1 MDLLLVLTYTALCV
15 AIFKIF
21 RIPLNKWTVP
31 TAVLGGIAIIG
42 TLIMLM
48 NYNHPYS
55 EMARNYYIST
65 PIVPLVK
72 GRVTEVAV
80 KPDQKVNKG
89 DVLFR
94 IDDEPFRQKVSSL
107 EARVSANQEHVK
119 SIEARLRSA
128 RLDRDRASELIR
140 RGIGKQ
146 RDLDV
151 SQANVD
157 DLAAQLDQQQATLVD
172 VQSQL
177 REANYQ
183 LEQTVVYAPSNG
195 HVVQLALRPGMI
207 ATPFMYRPVMTFIH
221 EEDNA
226 YVGWFWQNSMQRLA
240 VGDEAEVVIDGIPGM
255 IFKGEVEA
263 VIPAIA
269 AGNVQ
274 ANAALLDQSSAVRPG
289 RLPVRIKITDP
300 RWQEYQV
307 IAGASGQA
315 AIYTHHFHHVSVMRK
330 VLLRMAS
337 WMNYIFPFH

>member
-1 MDLLLVLTYTALCV
+1 MDLLLILTYTALCV

-31 TAVLGGIAIIG
+31 TAALGGVLLIG

-55 EMARNYYIST
+55 EMARNYYVST

-72 GRVTEVAV
+72 GRVVEVPVQANQPV
-80 KPDQKVNKG
+80 KKG

-94 IDDEPFRQKVSSL
+94 LDDEPFRLKVDSL
-107 EARVSANQEHVK
+107 TARVESNREHLK

-128 RLDRDRASELIR
+128 RLDRDRASDLMR
-140 RGIGKQ
+140 RGVGKQ

-151 SQANVD
+151 TQANVD
-157 DLAAQLDQQQATLVD
+157 DIVAQIDQQKATLNDLQAQLMEAKYQQ
-172 VQSQL
+172 S
-177 REANYQ
+177 
-183 LEQTVVYAPSNG
+183 QTVVYAPSDG

-221 EEDNA
+221 KDDTA

-240 VGDEAEVVIDGIPGM
+240 VGDEAEVVIDGVPGK
-255 IFKGEVEA
+255 IFKGKVTA
-263 VIPAIA
+263 VVPAIA

-274 ANAALLDQSSAVRPG
+274 ANAGLLDQTTAVRPG
-289 RLPVRIKITDP
+289 RLPVVISITDP
-300 RWQEYQV
+300 EWAKYQV
-307 IAGASGQA
+307 IASSSGQA
-315 AIYTHHFHHVSVMRK
+315 AIYTHYFHHVSVMRK

>member
-1 MDLLLVLTYTALCV
+1 MDLLLILTYTALCV

-31 TAVLGGIAIIG
+31 TAALGGVVLIG

-55 EMARNYYIST
+55 EMARNYYLST

-72 GRVTEVAV
+72 GRVVEVPVQANQPV
-80 KPDQKVNKG
+80 KKG

-94 IDDEPFRQKVSSL
+94 LDDEPFRLKVESL
-107 EARVSANQEHVK
+107 SARLDANKDQLK
-119 SIEARLRSA
+119 SIDARLRSA
-128 RLDRDRASELIR
+128 KLDRDRASDLMR
-140 RGIGKQ
+140 RGVGKQ

-151 SQANVD
+151 TQASVD
-157 DLAAQLDQQQATLVD
+157 EIAAQMDQQRATLEDLQAQLD
-172 VQSQL
+172 
-177 REANYQ
+177 EAKYQ
-183 LEQTVVYAPSNG
+183 LAQTVVYAPSDG

-221 EEDNA
+221 KDETA

-240 VGDEAEVVIDGIPGM
+240 VGDEAEVVIDGIPGK
-255 IFKGEVEA
+255 IFKGKVTA

-274 ANAALLDQSSAVRPG
+274 ANAMLLDQTSAIRPG
-289 RLPVRIKITDP
+289 RMPVLISITDP
-300 RWQEYQV
+300 EWAKYQV

-315 AIYTHHFHHVSVMRK
+315 AVYTEYFHHVSVMRK
-330 VLLRMAS
+330 ILLRMAS
-337 WMNYIFPFH
+337 WMNYLFPFH

>member
-1 MDLLLVLTYTALCV
+1 MDLLLILTYTALCV

-31 TAVLGGIAIIG
+31 TAALGGVVLIG

-55 EMARNYYIST
+55 EMARNYYLST

-72 GRVTEVAV
+72 GRVVEVPVQANQPV
-80 KPDQKVNKG
+80 KKG

-94 IDDEPFRQKVSSL
+94 LDDEPFKLKVESL
-107 EARVSANQEHVK
+107 TARLDANKDQLK
-119 SIEARLRSA
+119 SIDARLRSA
-128 RLDRDRASELIR
+128 KLDRDRASDLMR
-140 RGIGKQ
+140 RGVGKQ

-151 SQANVD
+151 TQASVD
-157 DLAAQLDQQQATLVD
+157 EIAAQMDQQRAMLEDLQAQLD
-172 VQSQL
+172 
-177 REANYQ
+177 EAKYQ
-183 LEQTVVYAPSNG
+183 LAQTVVYAPSDG

-221 EEDNA
+221 KDETA

-240 VGDEAEVVIDGIPGM
+240 VGDEAEVVIDGIPGK
-255 IFKGEVEA
+255 IFKGKVTA

-274 ANAALLDQSSAVRPG
+274 ANAMLLDQISAIRPG
-289 RLPVRIKITDP
+289 RMPVLISITDP
-300 RWQEYQV
+300 EWAKYQV

-315 AIYTHHFHHVSVMRK
+315 AVYTEYFHHVSVMRK

>member
-1 MDLLLVLTYTALCV
+1 MDLLLILTYTALCV

-31 TAVLGGIAIIG
+31 TAALGGVVLIG

-55 EMARNYYIST
+55 EMARNYYLST

-72 GRVTEVAV
+72 GRVVEVPVQANQPV
-80 KPDQKVNKG
+80 KKG

-94 IDDEPFRQKVSSL
+94 LDDEPFRLKVESL
-107 EARVSANQEHVK
+107 SARLDANKDQLK
-119 SIEARLRSA
+119 SIDARLRSA
-128 RLDRDRASELIR
+128 KLDRDRASDLMR
-140 RGIGKQ
+140 RGVGKQ

-151 SQANVD
+151 TQASVD
-157 DLAAQLDQQQATLVD
+157 EIVAQMDQQRATLEDLQAQLD
-172 VQSQL
+172 
-177 REANYQ
+177 EAKYQ
-183 LEQTVVYAPSNG
+183 LAQTVVYAPSDG

-221 EEDNA
+221 KDETA

-240 VGDEAEVVIDGIPGM
+240 VGDEAEVVIDGIPGK
-255 IFKGEVEA
+255 IFKGKVTA

-274 ANAALLDQSSAVRPG
+274 ANAMLLDQTSAIRPG
-289 RLPVRIKITDP
+289 RMPVLISITDP
-300 RWQEYQV
+300 EWAKYQV

-315 AIYTHHFHHVSVMRK
+315 AVYTEYFHHVSVMRK

-337 WMNYIFPFH
+337 WMNYLFPFH

>member
-1 MDLLLVLTYTALCV
+1 MDLLLILTYTALCV
-15 AIFKIF
+15 AVFKIF

-31 TAVLGGIAIIG
+31 TAALGGIIIIG
-42 TLIMLM
+42 ALIILM

-72 GRVTEVAV
+72 GRVVEVPV
-80 KPDQKVNKG
+80 KPNQLVKKG

-94 IDDEPFRQKVSSL
+94 LDDEPFRLKADSL
-107 EARVSANQEHVK
+107 TARVESNREHLK

-128 RLDRDRASELIR
+128 KLDRDRAKELMQ
-140 RGIGKQ
+140 RGVGKQ

-157 DLAAQLDQQQATLVD
+157 DIVAQIDQQKATLNDLQAQLL
-172 VQSQL
+172 
-177 REANYQ
+177 EAKYQ
-183 LEQTVVYAPSNG
+183 LAQTVVYAPSDG

-221 EEDNA
+221 KDETA

-240 VGDEAEVVIDGIPGM
+240 IGDEAEVVIDGIPGK
-255 IFKGEVEA
+255 IFKGTVTA

-274 ANAALLDQSSAVRPG
+274 ANAGLLDQTTAVRPG
-289 RLPVRIKITDP
+289 RLPVIISITDP
-300 RWQEYQV
+300 EWPKYQV

-315 AIYTHHFHHVSVMRK
+315 AIYTHYFHHVSIMRK

>member
-31 TAVLGGIAIIG
+31 TAVLGGVAIIG

-55 EMARNYYIST
+55 EMARNYYVST

-80 KPDQKVNKG
+80 KPDQKVKKG

-94 IDDEPFRQKVSSL
+94 IDDEPFRQKASSL
-107 EARVSANQEHVK
+107 EARVDANAKHLK

-128 RLDRDRASELIR
+128 RLDRDRAAELMR

-315 AIYTHHFHHVSVMRK
+315 AIYTQHFHHVSVMRK

>member
-1 MDLLLVLTYTALCV
+1 MDLLLILTYTALCV
-15 AIFKIF
+15 AVFKIF

-31 TAVLGGIAIIG
+31 TAALGGIIIIG
-42 TLIMLM
+42 ALIILM

-72 GRVTEVAV
+72 GRVVEVLV
-80 KPDQKVNKG
+80 KPNQLVKKG

-94 IDDEPFRQKVSSL
+94 LDDEPFRLKADSL
-107 EARVSANQEHVK
+107 AARVESNREHLK

-128 RLDRDRASELIR
+128 KLDRDRAKELMQ
-140 RGIGKQ
+140 RGVGKQ

-157 DLAAQLDQQQATLVD
+157 DIVAQIDQQKATLNDLQAQLL
-172 VQSQL
+172 
-177 REANYQ
+177 EAKYQ
-183 LEQTVVYAPSNG
+183 LAQTVVYAPSDG

-221 EEDNA
+221 KDETA

-240 VGDEAEVVIDGIPGM
+240 IGDEAEVVIDGIPGK
-255 IFKGEVEA
+255 IFKGKVTA

-274 ANAALLDQSSAVRPG
+274 ANAGLLDQTTAVRPG
-289 RLPVRIKITDP
+289 RLPVIISITDP
-300 RWQEYQV
+300 EWPKYQV

-315 AIYTHHFHHVSVMRK
+315 AIYTHYFHHVSIMRK

>member
-1 MDLLLVLTYTALCV
+1 MDLLLILTYTALCV
-15 AIFKIF
+15 AVFKIF

-31 TAVLGGIAIIG
+31 TAALGGVVLIG

-55 EMARNYYIST
+55 EMARNYYVST

-72 GRVTEVAV
+72 GRVVEVPVQANQPV
-80 KPDQKVNKG
+80 KKG

-94 IDDEPFRQKVSSL
+94 IDDEPFRLKVESL
-107 EARVSANQEHVK
+107 TARVESNREHLK

-128 RLDRDRASELIR
+128 KLDRDRAKELMQR
-140 RGIGKQ
+140 SVGKQ

-157 DLAAQLDQQQATLVD
+157 DIVAQIDQQKATLNDLQAQLMEAKYQQ
-172 VQSQL
+172 S
-177 REANYQ
+177 
-183 LEQTVVYAPSNG
+183 QTVVYAPTDG

-207 ATPFMYRPVMTFIH
+207 ATPFMFRPVMTFIH
-221 EEDNA
+221 KDDTA

-240 VGDEAEVVIDGIPGM
+240 VGDEAEVVIDGVPGK
-255 IFKGEVEA
+255 IFKGKVTA

-274 ANAALLDQSSAVRPG
+274 ANAGLLDQMTAVRPG
-289 RLPVRIKITDP
+289 RMPVLISITDP
-300 RWQEYQV
+300 EWAKYQV
-307 IAGASGQA
+307 IAGSSGQA
-315 AIYTHHFHHVSVMRK
+315 AVYTHYFHHVSIMRK
-330 VLLRMAS
+330 ILLRMAS

>member
-1 MDLLLVLTYTALCV
+1 MDLLLILTYTALCV
-15 AIFKIF
+15 AVFKIF

-31 TAVLGGIAIIG
+31 TAALGGVILIG

-72 GRVTEVAV
+72 GRVTEVPVQPNQPV
-80 KPDQKVNKG
+80 KKG

-94 IDDEPFRQKVSSL
+94 IDDEPFRLKADSL
-107 EARVSANQEHVK
+107 TARVESNREHLK
-119 SIEARLRSA
+119 SIEARLRA
-128 RLDRDRASELIR
+128 AKLDRDRARELMQ
-140 RGIGKQ
+140 RGVGKQ

-157 DLAAQLDQQQATLVD
+157 DIVAQIDQQKANLSD
-172 VQSQL
+172 LQSQL
-177 REANYQ
+177 QEAKYQ
-183 LEQTVVYAPSNG
+183 QAQTVVYAPTDG

-207 ATPFMYRPVMTFIH
+207 ATPFMFRPVMTFIH
-221 EEDNA
+221 KDDTA

-240 VGDEAEVVIDGIPGM
+240 VGDEAEVVIDGVPGK
-255 IFKGEVEA
+255 IFKGKVTA
-263 VIPAIA
+263 VVPAIA

-274 ANAALLDQSSAVRPG
+274 ANAGLLDQMTAVRPG
-289 RLPVRIKITDP
+289 RMPVLISITDP
-300 RWQEYQV
+300 EWAKYQV

-315 AIYTHHFHHVSVMRK
+315 AIYTEHF
-330 VLLRMAS
+330 
-337 WMNYIFPFH
+337 

>member
-1 MDLLLVLTYTALCV
+1 MDLLLILTYTALCV

-31 TAVLGGIAIIG
+31 TAALGGVVLIG

-55 EMARNYYIST
+55 EMARNYYLST

-72 GRVTEVAV
+72 GRVVEVPVQANQPV
-80 KPDQKVNKG
+80 KKG

-94 IDDEPFRQKVSSL
+94 LDDEPFRLKVESL
-107 EARVSANQEHVK
+107 SARLDANKDQLK
-119 SIEARLRSA
+119 SIDARLRSA
-128 RLDRDRASELIR
+128 KLDRDRASDLMR
-140 RGIGKQ
+140 RGVGKQ

-151 SQANVD
+151 TQASVD
-157 DLAAQLDQQQATLVD
+157 EIAAQMDQQRAMLEDLQAQLD
-172 VQSQL
+172 
-177 REANYQ
+177 EAKYQ
-183 LEQTVVYAPSNG
+183 LAQTVVYAPSDG

-221 EEDNA
+221 KDETA

-240 VGDEAEVVIDGIPGM
+240 VGDEAEVVIDGIPGK
-255 IFKGEVEA
+255 IFKGKVTA

-274 ANAALLDQSSAVRPG
+274 ANAMLLDQTSAIRPG
-289 RLPVRIKITDP
+289 RMPVLISITDP
-300 RWQEYQV
+300 EWAKYQV

-315 AIYTHHFHHVSVMRK
+315 AVYTEYFHHVSVMRK

-337 WMNYIFPFH
+337 WMNYLFPFH

>member
-1 MDLLLVLTYTALCV
+1 MDLLLILTYTALCV

-31 TAVLGGIAIIG
+31 TAALGGVVLIG

-55 EMARNYYIST
+55 EMARNYYLST

-72 GRVTEVAV
+72 GRVVEVPVQANQPV
-80 KPDQKVNKG
+80 KKG

-94 IDDEPFRQKVSSL
+94 IDDEPFRLKVESL
-107 EARVSANQEHVK
+107 SARLDANKDQLK
-119 SIEARLRSA
+119 SIDARLRSA
-128 RLDRDRASELIR
+128 KLDRDRASDLMR
-140 RGIGKQ
+140 RGVGKQ

-151 SQANVD
+151 TQASVD
-157 DLAAQLDQQQATLVD
+157 EIAAQMDQQRATLEDLQAQLD
-172 VQSQL
+172 
-177 REANYQ
+177 EAKYQ
-183 LEQTVVYAPSNG
+183 LAQTVVYAPSDG

-221 EEDNA
+221 KDETA

-240 VGDEAEVVIDGIPGM
+240 VGDEAEVVIDGIPGK
-255 IFKGEVEA
+255 IFKGKVTA

-274 ANAALLDQSSAVRPG
+274 ANAMLLDQNSAIRPG
-289 RLPVRIKITDP
+289 RMPVLISITDP
-300 RWQEYQV
+300 EWAKYQV

-315 AIYTHHFHHVSVMRK
+315 AVYTEYFHHVSVMRK

-337 WMNYIFPFH
+337 WMNFLFPFH

>member
-1 MDLLLVLTYTALCV
+1 MDLLLILTYTAICV

-31 TAVLGGIAIIG
+31 TAALGGVVLIG

-55 EMARNYYIST
+55 EMARNYYLST

-72 GRVTEVAV
+72 GRVVEVPVQANQPV
-80 KPDQKVNKG
+80 KKG

-94 IDDEPFRQKVSSL
+94 LDDEPFKLKVESL
-107 EARVSANQEHVK
+107 TARLNANKDQLK
-119 SIEARLRSA
+119 SIDARLRSA
-128 RLDRDRASELIR
+128 KLDRDRASDLMR
-140 RGIGKQ
+140 RGVGKQ

-151 SQANVD
+151 TQASVD
-157 DLAAQLDQQQATLVD
+157 EIAAQMDQQRAMLEDLQAQLD
-172 VQSQL
+172 
-177 REANYQ
+177 EAKYQ
-183 LEQTVVYAPSNG
+183 LAQTVVYAPSDG

-221 EEDNA
+221 KDETA

-240 VGDEAEVVIDGIPGM
+240 VGDEAEVVIDGIPGK
-255 IFKGEVEA
+255 IFKGKVTA

-274 ANAALLDQSSAVRPG
+274 ANAMLLDQTSAIRPG
-289 RLPVRIKITDP
+289 RMPVLISITDP
-300 RWQEYQV
+300 EWAKYQV

-315 AIYTHHFHHVSVMRK
+315 AVYTEYFHHVSVMRK

>member
-1 MDLLLVLTYTALCV
+1 MDLLLILTYTAICV

-31 TAVLGGIAIIG
+31 TAALGGVILIG

-55 EMARNYYIST
+55 EMARNYYVST

-72 GRVTEVAV
+72 GRVVEVPVQANQPV
-80 KPDQKVNKG
+80 KKG

-94 IDDEPFRQKVSSL
+94 IDDEPFRLKVESL
-107 EARVSANQEHVK
+107 TARVESNREHLK

-128 RLDRDRASELIR
+128 KLDRDRAKELMQR
-140 RGIGKQ
+140 NVGKQ

-157 DLAAQLDQQQATLVD
+157 DIVAQIDQQKATLNDLQAQLL
-172 VQSQL
+172 
-177 REANYQ
+177 EAKYQ
-183 LEQTVVYAPSNG
+183 LAQTVVYAPSDG

-221 EEDNA
+221 QNDTA

-240 VGDEAEVVIDGIPGM
+240 VGDEAEVVIDGVPGK
-255 IFKGEVEA
+255 IFKGKVTA

-274 ANAALLDQSSAVRPG
+274 ANLGLLDQTTAVRPG
-289 RLPVRIKITDP
+289 RLPVVISITDP
-300 RWQEYQV
+300 EWAKYQV
-307 IAGASGQA
+307 IAGSSGQA
-315 AIYTHHFHHVSVMRK
+315 AVYTEYFQHVSVMRK
-330 VLLRMAS
+330 ILLRMAS

>member
-1 MDLLLVLTYTALCV
+1 MDLLLILTYTALCV
-15 AIFKIF
+15 AVFKIF

-31 TAVLGGIAIIG
+31 TAALGGVILIG

-55 EMARNYYIST
+55 EMARNYYVST

-72 GRVTEVAV
+72 GRVTEVPVQPNQPV
-80 KPDQKVNKG
+80 KKG

-94 IDDEPFRQKVSSL
+94 IDDEPFRLKADSL
-107 EARVSANQEHVK
+107 TARVESNREHLK

-128 RLDRDRASELIR
+128 KLDRDRARELMQ
-140 RGIGKQ
+140 RGVGKQ

-157 DLAAQLDQQQATLVD
+157 DIVAQIDQQKANLSD
-172 VQSQL
+172 LQSQL
-177 REANYQ
+177 QEAKYQ
-183 LEQTVVYAPSNG
+183 QAQTVVYAPTDG

-207 ATPFMYRPVMTFIH
+207 ATPFMFRPVMTFIH
-221 EEDNA
+221 KDDTA

-240 VGDEAEVVIDGIPGM
+240 VGDEAEVVIDGVPGK
-255 IFKGEVEA
+255 IFKGTVTS

-274 ANAALLDQSSAVRPG
+274 ANVGLLDQTTAVRPG
-289 RLPVRIKITDP
+289 RLPVLISITDP
-300 RWQEYQV
+300 EWAKYQV

-315 AIYTHHFHHVSVMRK
+315 AIYTEHFHHVSIMRK
-330 VLLRMAS
+330 ILLRMAS

>member
-1 MDLLLVLTYTALCV
+1 MDLLLILTYTAICV

-31 TAVLGGIAIIG
+31 TAALGGVVLIG

-55 EMARNYYIST
+55 EMARNYYLST

-72 GRVTEVAV
+72 GRVVEVPVQANLPV
-80 KPDQKVNKG
+80 KKG

-94 IDDEPFRQKVSSL
+94 LDDEPFRLKVESL
-107 EARVSANQEHVK
+107 SARLDANKDQLK
-119 SIEARLRSA
+119 SIDARLRSA
-128 RLDRDRASELIR
+128 KLDRDRASDLMR
-140 RGIGKQ
+140 RGVGKQ

-151 SQANVD
+151 TQASVD
-157 DLAAQLDQQQATLVD
+157 EIAAQMDQQRAMLEDLQAQLD
-172 VQSQL
+172 
-177 REANYQ
+177 EAKYQ
-183 LEQTVVYAPSNG
+183 LAQTVVYAPSDG

-221 EEDNA
+221 KDETA

-240 VGDEAEVVIDGIPGM
+240 VGDEAEVVIDGIPGK
-255 IFKGEVEA
+255 IFKGKVTA

-274 ANAALLDQSSAVRPG
+274 ANAMLLDQTSAIRPG
-289 RLPVRIKITDP
+289 RMPVLISITDP
-300 RWQEYQV
+300 EWAKYQV

-315 AIYTHHFHHVSVMRK
+315 AVYTEYFHHVSVMRK

>member
-1 MDLLLVLTYTALCV
+1 MDLLLILTYTALCV

-31 TAVLGGIAIIG
+31 TAALGGVLLIG

-55 EMARNYYIST
+55 EMARNYYVST

-72 GRVTEVAV
+72 GRVVEVPVQANQPV
-80 KPDQKVNKG
+80 KKG

-94 IDDEPFRQKVSSL
+94 LDDEPFRLKVDSL
-107 EARVSANQEHVK
+107 TARVESNREHLK

-128 RLDRDRASELIR
+128 RLDRDRASDLMR
-140 RGIGKQ
+140 RGVGKQ

-151 SQANVD
+151 TQANVD
-157 DLAAQLDQQQATLVD
+157 DIVAQIDQQKATLNDLQAQLM
-172 VQSQL
+172 
-177 REANYQ
+177 EAK
-183 LEQTVVYAPSNG
+183 
-195 HVVQLALRPGMI
+195 LALRPGMI

-221 EEDNA
+221 KDDTA

-240 VGDEAEVVIDGIPGM
+240 VGDEAEVVIDGVPGK
-255 IFKGEVEA
+255 IFKGKVTA
-263 VIPAIA
+263 VVPAIA

-274 ANAALLDQSSAVRPG
+274 ANAGLLDQTTAVRPG
-289 RLPVRIKITDP
+289 RLPVVISITDP
-300 RWQEYQV
+300 EWAKYQV
-307 IAGASGQA
+307 IAGSSGQA
-315 AIYTHHFHHVSVMRK
+315 AIYTHYFHHVSVMRK

>member
-1 MDLLLVLTYTALCV
+1 MDLLLILTYTALCV

-31 TAVLGGIAIIG
+31 TAALGGVVLIG

-55 EMARNYYIST
+55 EMARNYYLST

-72 GRVTEVAV
+72 GRVVEVPVQANQPV
-80 KPDQKVNKG
+80 KKG

-94 IDDEPFRQKVSSL
+94 LDDEPFKLKVESL
-107 EARVSANQEHVK
+107 TARLNANKDQLK
-119 SIEARLRSA
+119 SIDARLRSA
-128 RLDRDRASELIR
+128 KLDRDRASDLMR
-140 RGIGKQ
+140 RGVGKQ

-151 SQANVD
+151 TQASVD
-157 DLAAQLDQQQATLVD
+157 EIAAQMDQQRAMLEDLQAQLD
-172 VQSQL
+172 
-177 REANYQ
+177 EAKYQ
-183 LEQTVVYAPSNG
+183 LAQTVVYAPSDG

-221 EEDNA
+221 KDETA

-240 VGDEAEVVIDGIPGM
+240 VGDEAEVVIDGIPGK
-255 IFKGEVEA
+255 IFKGKVTA

-274 ANAALLDQSSAVRPG
+274 ANAMLLDQTSAIRPG
-289 RLPVRIKITDP
+289 RMPVLISITDP
-300 RWQEYQV
+300 EWAKYQV

-315 AIYTHHFHHVSVMRK
+315 AVYTEYFHHVSVMRK

>member
-1 MDLLLVLTYTALCV
+1 MDLLLILTYTAICV

-31 TAVLGGIAIIG
+31 TAALGGVVLIG

-55 EMARNYYIST
+55 EMARNYYLST

-72 GRVTEVAV
+72 GRVVEVPVQANQPV
-80 KPDQKVNKG
+80 KKG

-94 IDDEPFRQKVSSL
+94 LDDEPFRLKVESL
-107 EARVSANQEHVK
+107 SARLDANKDQLK
-119 SIEARLRSA
+119 SIDARLRSA
-128 RLDRDRASELIR
+128 KLDRDRASDLMR
-140 RGIGKQ
+140 RGVGKQ

-151 SQANVD
+151 TQASVD
-157 DLAAQLDQQQATLVD
+157 EIAAQMDQQRATLEDLQAQLD
-172 VQSQL
+172 
-177 REANYQ
+177 EAKYQ
-183 LEQTVVYAPSNG
+183 LAQTVVYAPSDG

-221 EEDNA
+221 KDETA

-240 VGDEAEVVIDGIPGM
+240 VGDEAEVVIDGIPGK
-255 IFKGEVEA
+255 IFKGKVTA

-274 ANAALLDQSSAVRPG
+274 ANAMLLDQTSAIRPG
-289 RLPVRIKITDP
+289 RMPVLISITDP
-300 RWQEYQV
+300 EWAKYQV

-315 AIYTHHFHHVSVMRK
+315 AVYTEYFQHVSVMRK

-337 WMNYIFPFH
+337 WMNYLFPFH

>member
-1 MDLLLVLTYTALCV
+1 MDLLLILTYTALCV

-31 TAVLGGIAIIG
+31 TAALGGVVLIG

-55 EMARNYYIST
+55 EMARNYYLST

-72 GRVTEVAV
+72 GRVVEVPVQANQPV
-80 KPDQKVNKG
+80 KKG

-94 IDDEPFRQKVSSL
+94 LDDEPFRLKVDSL
-107 EARVSANQEHVK
+107 SARLDANKDQLK
-119 SIEARLRSA
+119 SIDARLRSA
-128 RLDRDRASELIR
+128 KLDRDRASDLMR
-140 RGIGKQ
+140 RGVGKQ

-151 SQANVD
+151 TQASVD
-157 DLAAQLDQQQATLVD
+157 EIAAQMDQQRAMLEDLQAQLD
-172 VQSQL
+172 
-177 REANYQ
+177 EAKYQ
-183 LEQTVVYAPSNG
+183 LAQTVVYAPSDG

-221 EEDNA
+221 KDETA

-240 VGDEAEVVIDGIPGM
+240 VGDEAEVVIDGIPGK
-255 IFKGEVEA
+255 IFKGKVTA

-274 ANAALLDQSSAVRPG
+274 ANAMLLDQTSAIRPG
-289 RLPVRIKITDP
+289 RMPVLISITDP
-300 RWQEYQV
+300 EWAKYQV

-315 AIYTHHFHHVSVMRK
+315 AVYTEYFHHVSVMRK

>member
-1 MDLLLVLTYTALCV
+1 MDLLLILTYTAICV

-31 TAVLGGIAIIG
+31 TAALGGVVLIG

-55 EMARNYYIST
+55 EMARNYYLST

-72 GRVTEVAV
+72 GRVVEVPVQANQPV
-80 KPDQKVNKG
+80 KKG

-94 IDDEPFRQKVSSL
+94 LDDEPFRLKVESL
-107 EARVSANQEHVK
+107 SARLDANKDQLK
-119 SIEARLRSA
+119 SIDARLRSA
-128 RLDRDRASELIR
+128 KLDRDRASDLMR
-140 RGIGKQ
+140 RGVGKQ

-151 SQANVD
+151 TQASVD
-157 DLAAQLDQQQATLVD
+157 EIAAQMDQQRATLEDLQAQLD
-172 VQSQL
+172 
-177 REANYQ
+177 EAKYQ
-183 LEQTVVYAPSNG
+183 LAQTVVYAPSDG

-221 EEDNA
+221 KDETA

-240 VGDEAEVVIDGIPGM
+240 VGDEAEVVIDGIPGK
-255 IFKGEVEA
+255 IFKGKVTA

-274 ANAALLDQSSAVRPG
+274 ANAMLLDQTSAIRPG
-289 RLPVRIKITDP
+289 RMPVLISITDP
-300 RWQEYQV
+300 EWAKYQV

-315 AIYTHHFHHVSVMRK
+315 AVYTEYFHHVSVMRK

>member
-1 MDLLLVLTYTALCV
+1 MDLLLILTYTALCV
-15 AIFKIF
+15 AVFKIF

-31 TAVLGGIAIIG
+31 TAALGGVILIG

-72 GRVTEVAV
+72 GRVTEVPVQPNQPV
-80 KPDQKVNKG
+80 KKG

-94 IDDEPFRQKVSSL
+94 IDDEPFRLKADSL
-107 EARVSANQEHVK
+107 TARVESNREHLK
-119 SIEARLRSA
+119 SIEARLRA
-128 RLDRDRASELIR
+128 AKLDRDRARELMQ
-140 RGIGKQ
+140 RGVGKQ

-157 DLAAQLDQQQATLVD
+157 DIVAQIDQQKANLSD
-172 VQSQL
+172 LQSQL
-177 REANYQ
+177 QEAKYQ
-183 LEQTVVYAPSNG
+183 QAQTVVYAPTDG

-207 ATPFMYRPVMTFIH
+207 ATPFMFRPVMTFVH
-221 EEDNA
+221 KDDTA

-240 VGDEAEVVIDGIPGM
+240 VGDEAEVVIDGVPGK
-255 IFKGEVEA
+255 IFKGTVTS

-274 ANAALLDQSSAVRPG
+274 ANVGLLDQTTAVRPG
-289 RLPVRIKITDP
+289 RLPVLISITDP
-300 RWQEYQV
+300 EWAKYQV

-315 AIYTHHFHHVSVMRK
+315 AIYTEHFHHVSIMRK
-330 VLLRMAS
+330 ILLRMAS

>member
-1 MDLLLVLTYTALCV
+1 MDLLLILTYTALCV

-31 TAVLGGIAIIG
+31 TAALGGVVLIG

-55 EMARNYYIST
+55 EMARNYYLST

-72 GRVTEVAV
+72 GRVVEVPVQANQPV
-80 KPDQKVNKG
+80 KKG

-94 IDDEPFRQKVSSL
+94 LDDEPFRLKVESL
-107 EARVSANQEHVK
+107 SARLDANKDQLK
-119 SIEARLRSA
+119 SIDARLRSA
-128 RLDRDRASELIR
+128 KLDRDRASDLMR
-140 RGIGKQ
+140 RGVGKQ

-151 SQANVD
+151 TQASVD
-157 DLAAQLDQQQATLVD
+157 EIAAQMDQQRATLNDLQAQLD
-172 VQSQL
+172 
-177 REANYQ
+177 EAKYQ
-183 LEQTVVYAPSNG
+183 LAQTVVYAPSDG

-221 EEDNA
+221 KDETA

-240 VGDEAEVVIDGIPGM
+240 VGDEAEVVIDGIPGK
-255 IFKGEVEA
+255 IFKGKVTA

-274 ANAALLDQSSAVRPG
+274 ANAMLLDQTSAIRPG
-289 RLPVRIKITDP
+289 RMPVLISITDP
-300 RWQEYQV
+300 EWAKYQV

-315 AIYTHHFHHVSVMRK
+315 AVYTEYFHHVSVMRK

-337 WMNYIFPFH
+337 WMNYLFPFH

>member
-1 MDLLLVLTYTALCV
+1 MDLLLILTYTALCV

-31 TAVLGGIAIIG
+31 TAALGGVVLIG

-55 EMARNYYIST
+55 EMARNYYVST

-72 GRVTEVAV
+72 GRVVEVPVQANQPV
-80 KPDQKVNKG
+80 KKG

-94 IDDEPFRQKVSSL
+94 IDDEPFRLKVESL
-107 EARVSANQEHVK
+107 TARVESNREHLK

-128 RLDRDRASELIR
+128 KLDRDRAKELMQR
-140 RGIGKQ
+140 NVGKQ

-157 DLAAQLDQQQATLVD
+157 DIVAQIDQQKATLNDLQAQLMEAKYQQ
-172 VQSQL
+172 S
-177 REANYQ
+177 
-183 LEQTVVYAPSNG
+183 QTVVYAPSDG

-221 EEDNA
+221 KDDTA

-240 VGDEAEVVIDGIPGM
+240 VGDEAEVVIDGVPGK
-255 IFKGEVEA
+255 IFKGKVTA
-263 VIPAIA
+263 VVPAIA

-274 ANAALLDQSSAVRPG
+274 ANAMLLDQNSAIRPG
-289 RLPVRIKITDP
+289 RMPVLISITDP
-300 RWQEYQV
+300 EWAKYQV

-315 AIYTHHFHHVSVMRK
+315 AVYTEYFHHVSVMRK

-337 WMNYIFPFH
+337 WMNYLFPFH

>member
-1 MDLLLVLTYTALCV
+1 MDLLLILTYTALCV

-31 TAVLGGIAIIG
+31 TAALGGVLLIG

-55 EMARNYYIST
+55 EMARNYYLST

-72 GRVTEVAV
+72 GRVVEVPVQANQPV
-80 KPDQKVNKG
+80 KKG

-94 IDDEPFRQKVSSL
+94 LDDEPFRLKVESL
-107 EARVSANQEHVK
+107 SARLDANKDQLK
-119 SIEARLRSA
+119 SIDARLRSA
-128 RLDRDRASELIR
+128 KLDRDRASDLMR
-140 RGIGKQ
+140 RGVGKQ

-151 SQANVD
+151 TQASVD
-157 DLAAQLDQQQATLVD
+157 EIAAQMDQQRATLEDLQAQLD
-172 VQSQL
+172 
-177 REANYQ
+177 EAKYQ
-183 LEQTVVYAPSNG
+183 LAQTVVYAPSDG

-221 EEDNA
+221 KDETA

-240 VGDEAEVVIDGIPGM
+240 VGDEAEVVIDGIPGK
-255 IFKGEVEA
+255 IFKGKVTA

-274 ANAALLDQSSAVRPG
+274 ANAMLLDQTSAIRPG
-289 RLPVRIKITDP
+289 RMPVLISITDP
-300 RWQEYQV
+300 EWAKYQV

-315 AIYTHHFHHVSVMRK
+315 AVYTEYFHHVSVMRK

-337 WMNYIFPFH
+337 WMNYLFPFH

>member
-1 MDLLLVLTYTALCV
+1 MDLLLILTYTALCV

-31 TAVLGGIAIIG
+31 TAALGGVILIG

-55 EMARNYYIST
+55 EMARNYYLST

-72 GRVTEVAV
+72 GRVVEVPVQANQPV
-80 KPDQKVNKG
+80 KKG

-94 IDDEPFRQKVSSL
+94 LDDEPFKLKVESL
-107 EARVSANQEHVK
+107 TARLNANKDQLK
-119 SIEARLRSA
+119 SIDARLRSA
-128 RLDRDRASELIR
+128 KLDRDRASDLMR
-140 RGIGKQ
+140 RGVGKQ

-151 SQANVD
+151 TQASVD
-157 DLAAQLDQQQATLVD
+157 EIAAQMDQQRAMLEDLQAQLD
-172 VQSQL
+172 
-177 REANYQ
+177 EAKYQ
-183 LEQTVVYAPSNG
+183 LAQTVVYAPSDG

-221 EEDNA
+221 KDETA

-240 VGDEAEVVIDGIPGM
+240 VGDEAEVVIDGIPGK
-255 IFKGEVEA
+255 IFKGKVTA

-274 ANAALLDQSSAVRPG
+274 ANAMLLDQTSAIRPG
-289 RLPVRIKITDP
+289 RMPVLISITDP
-300 RWQEYQV
+300 EWAKYQV

-315 AIYTHHFHHVSVMRK
+315 AVYTEYFQHVSVMRK

-337 WMNYIFPFH
+337 WMNYLFPFH

>member
-1 MDLLLVLTYTALCV
+1 MDLLLILTYTALCV

-31 TAVLGGIAIIG
+31 TAALGGVVLIG

-55 EMARNYYIST
+55 EMARNYYLST

-72 GRVTEVAV
+72 GRVVEVPVQANQPV
-80 KPDQKVNKG
+80 KKG

-94 IDDEPFRQKVSSL
+94 LDDEPFKLKVESL
-107 EARVSANQEHVK
+107 TARLNANKDQLK
-119 SIEARLRSA
+119 SIDARLRSA
-128 RLDRDRASELIR
+128 KLDRDRASDLMR
-140 RGIGKQ
+140 RGVGKQ

-151 SQANVD
+151 TQASVD
-157 DLAAQLDQQQATLVD
+157 EIAAQMDQQRAMLEDLQAQLD
-172 VQSQL
+172 
-177 REANYQ
+177 EAKYQ
-183 LEQTVVYAPSNG
+183 LAQTVVYAPSDG

-221 EEDNA
+221 KDETA

-240 VGDEAEVVIDGIPGM
+240 VGDEAEVVIDGIPGK
-255 IFKGEVEA
+255 IFKGKVTA

-274 ANAALLDQSSAVRPG
+274 ANAMLLDQTSAIRPG
-289 RLPVRIKITDP
+289 RMPVLISITDP
-300 RWQEYQV
+300 EWTKYQV

-315 AIYTHHFHHVSVMRK
+315 AVYTEYFHHVSVMRK